1 MSTMNDLERLRKCM
15 NEYRETSNV
24 LCGMLEE
31 YLEDTHKPRTERF
44 KKQGYCNALDKSNA
58 LRNAP
63 VHPR

>member
-44 KKQGYCNALDKSNA
+44 KKQKQNNALDNSNA
-58 LRNAP
+58 LRNASA
-63 VHPR
+63 RSC

>member
-31 YLEDTHKPRTERF
+31 YLEDTHKPRAERF
-44 KKQGYCNALDKSNA
+44 EKQKQNNALDNSNA
-58 LRNAP
+58 LRNASA
-63 VHPR
+63 RSR

>member
-1 MSTMNDLERLRKCM
+1 M

-44 KKQGYCNALDKSNA
+44 KKQGYGNALDKSNA